1 MSKHPKWRMNLTL
14 TFLCG
19 IPITT
24 AKPLNLPQR
33 EDDSDICVG
42 RLTDELLA
50 VRAQAEAVRN
60 YFNRIIVK
68 VDELLDVLD
77 EADWDFDDEEENA

>member
-1 MSKHPKWRMNLTL
+1 MYNQIGCKGCAAM
-14 TFLCG
+14 
-19 IPITT
+19 
-24 AKPLNLPQR
+24 NLPQR
-33 EDDSDICVG
+33 EDDSDSCVG

-60 YFNRIIVK
+60 YLNRIIVK

-77 EADWDFDDEEENA
+77 EADWDVDDEEGNA

>member
-1 MSKHPKWRMNLTL
+1 MYNKISCKGCSAT
-14 TFLCG
+14 
-19 IPITT
+19 
-24 AKPLNLPQR
+24 NLPQR
-33 EDDSDICVG
+33 EDDLDVCVG

-60 YFNRIIVK
+60 YLNRIIVK
-68 VDELLDVLD
+68 VDELLEVLD